1 MSLRR
6 IRLRPGLAA
15 GLGVCSLIL
24 ATLARRARARPIS
37 TGGIILAPP
46 TCRRE
51 LLSPS
56 LPGGITLNLSAGN
69 YMTPVRD
76 QAQVGSCWAFAA
88 IEALLRRRVN
98 IVTGTVN
105 STLDLSEQNLICAG
119 HPEPYDYTQWE
130 SYPIWQVLSPGMV
143 RRCRKRRLPRLGP
156 RLHRLLRRCDRGEVA
171 LSSTLSAQISST
183 AQTRRP
189 AGRSNRHTRSTRPPT
204 FSIVPAVGIRPTMVR
219 IFWAIRPT

>member
-1 MSLRR
+1 MHVSEGALLISLRR

-24 ATLARRARARPIS
+24 ATLRTAGRRHSPIS

-51 LLSPS
+51 LRSPS

-88 IEALLRRRVN
+88 IGAYFRRSFN

-130 SYPIWQVLSPGMV
+130 SYPIWQKLSSPGMV

-171 LSSTLSAQISST
+171 LY
-183 AQTRRP
+183 
-189 AGRSNRHTRSTRPPT
+189 
-204 FSIVPAVGIRPTMVR
+204 
-219 IFWAIRPT
+219 